1 MGEET
6 PRGRDTVDLGGGRR
20 DGATEQREGAKQKRR
35 KVKKDG
41 EGGEEESQSP
51 LSLMQFLFESPNLFE
66 QTHKLHVHT
75 LQA

>member
-1 MGEET
+1 MEQQNKGWW
-6 PRGRDTVDLGGGRR
+6 GGGVLEGVRR
-20 DGATEQREGAKQKRR
+20 LNKREGKES
-35 KVKKDG
+35 KKDR

-51 LSLMQFLFESPNLFE
+51 LSLMQFLCETPNLFE

>member
-1 MGEET
+1 MLEG
-6 PRGRDTVDLGGGRR
+6 VRR
-20 DGATEQREGAKQKRR
+20 LNKREGKES
-35 KVKKDG
+35 KKDR

-51 LSLMQFLFESPNLFE
+51 LSLMQFLCETPNLFE